1 MNPEFSPV
9 APVDTDSL
17 ATDSLATGSPFSV
30 RPPLPLLKNRVARW
44 RWWVSLA
51 ILILLPLA
59 ASILSAQ
66 QVSKSPAPAPLL
78 PKSVLGLLIFCAL
91 NLVEFGVV
99 WTLAW
104 AFSRAN
110 RDQLFL
116 RWRGFKS
123 VLWGVGYS
131 LLMRF
136 GLVLV
141 AILVVMVLAM
151 LGFDS
156 KAMMETM
163 KASGDNVQKL
173 FAPIFTGRDPLHK
186 FLIIGLISFV
196 AAGLREELWRAAT
209 LAAMIH
215 LAPRNWSQAT
225 KNGVALG
232 LSSALF
238 GLGHLYQGATGV
250 VGTGILGVAL
260 GAIMLRHKSVW
271 PAIIAHGCFDAVS
284 FAALAFG
291 AGAK

>member
-196 AAGLREELWRAAT
+196 AAGLREELWRANACGNDSSR
-209 LAAMIH
+209 AAKLEPGH
-215 LAPRNWSQAT
+215 KKWRRARTFQRAFRPRSFVSRRNRRCGHWNFGSCAWRDHAAP
-225 KNGVALG
+225 
-232 LSSALF
+232 
-238 GLGHLYQGATGV
+238 
-250 VGTGILGVAL
+250 
-260 GAIMLRHKSVW
+260 
-271 PAIIAHGCFDAVS
+271 
-284 FAALAFG
+284 
-291 AGAK
+291 